1 MVTFADIR
9 YPTTG
14 IDVLGLPNNSPLVG
28 TTGENRTDNNDS
40 LQNAQ
45 QVGNLLTSDRNTISV
60 GGAISDEADVDWYE
74 FEVDYQ
80 QILISIGVKSL
91 TVLFW
96 GSFKAQRFLVC
107 KCLLCG
113 LAIIM
118 LWRM

>member
-1 MVTFADIR
+1 MHHMHGGVDVFQRGFVLSVPCMFMLWDMLDLAMQDSSQLR
-9 YPTTG
+9 RGQSTG
-14 IDVLGLPNNSPLVG
+14 K
-28 TTGENRTDNNDS
+28 DS
-40 LQNAQ
+40 GFQK
-45 QVGNLLTSDRNTISV
+45 
-60 GGAISDEADVDWYE
+60 
-74 FEVDYQ
+74 VDYQ

-91 TVLFW
+91 TVLFL